1 MAGIKICGITNE
13 QDAVMLNSLGIDY
26 LGFIITDSIIP
37 WRIEPEKA
45 KEIISL
51 VDRRKSRVVLAIGQ
65 MSRKKAEELISMLD
79 PDILQIQ
86 REMETSDISIIKKH
100 YDIEIWKT
108 IFYPGI
114 SVSDALAHEEIAD
127 HLLIHTSPE
136 SWSGAKEFSR
146 NLKKPFVLAGGLS
159 PENASQAIS
168 LFQPM
173 AIDLIRGVEKE
184 TGKKDRK
191 LVEKLVLIVKTR

>member
-1 MAGIKICGITNE
+1 MKIKICGITNE
-13 QDAVMLNSLGIDY
+13 QDAIMLNSLGIDY
-26 LGFIITDSIIP
+26 LGFIITDSRIP

-65 MSRKKAEELISMLD
+65 MSRKKVEELISILE
-79 PDILQIQ
+79 PDVIQIQ
-86 REMETSDISIIKKH
+86 RTMIVDDIRIIRKKH
-100 YDIEIWKT
+100 DIEIWKT
-108 IFYPGI
+108 IFYPGTPI
-114 SVSDALAHEEIAD
+114 SGALIYEQVAD

-136 SWSGAKEFSR
+136 SWSGAKEFSK

-159 PENASQAIS
+159 PENAVQAIS
-168 LFQPM
+168 LFHPM
-173 AIDLIRGVEKE
+173 AIDLIRGVERE

-191 LVEKLVLIVKTR
+191 LVEKVISAVKTG

>member
-65 MSRKKAEELISMLD
+65 MSRKKAEELISMIK

-86 REMETSDISIIKKH
+86 REMKTSDISIIKKH

-136 SWSGAKEFSR
+136 SWPGAKEFSK